1 MTQFSHCKK
10 AEIFG
15 LQEGPVRAAVT
26 MGATSGLMVIVPRE
40 IKCPLRTPL
49 NIRFYDPIQGVVLC
63 RCRLTHPA
71 ISGAICTY
79 RCQILEHLAQLQ
91 RREDIKVGQA
101 LVVNV
106 DCEGIF
112 APATILNISAGGV
125 YLASSLVAGVGD
137 RLTFSFPPIQPPL
150 MLHAEI
156 LRVELQVIDKR
167 SLYGYGCHFTDLSVG
182 EENQLRRYVFQEERK
197 IYLTEN

>member
-91 RREDIKVGQA
+91 RREDIKV
-101 LVVNV
+101 
-106 DCEGIF
+106 
-112 APATILNISAGGV
+112 
-125 YLASSLVAGVGD
+125 
-137 RLTFSFPPIQPPL
+137 
-150 MLHAEI
+150 
-156 LRVELQVIDKR
+156 
-167 SLYGYGCHFTDLSVG
+167 
-182 EENQLRRYVFQEERK
+182 
-197 IYLTEN
+197 